1 LDIDPAAKQQAA
13 FMPNAVTKTVQE
25 PTMLRTFLAILF
37 TVAVS
42 GSATAGDW
50 PQILGPNRNGVAV
63 DEKLA
68 DKWPA
73 DGPKTVWQRTVGTG
87 FSGIVVVDGVAVLF
101 HRVGN
106 NETAEAMNAATGKP
120 LWTAKFAT
128 DYIPSYTADDGPRA
142 TPLIHKGRVYLYGV
156 KGGLYCVDL
165 KTGKKLW
172 QRDTYEDFS
181 SKRTIRG
188 EPPTGYFGIGTT
200 PIAEGNNLIVNIGG
214 DRAGIVAFALD
225 SGRTVWKSTTERAS
239 YSSPTS
245 ATIDGARHV
254 IFATRLN
261 VVSIDPAN
269 GKTRFSIPFGKLGPN
284 VTAAVPLVL
293 GNRLFVSAS
302 YNFGALYVAL
312 SKNDGKTLWTSD
324 EIMSSQ
330 YTTCVAAGENLFGI
344 HGRFDQGLSDLRCF
358 NPATKKI
365 AWEKTDFGYATLIK
379 ADGKLIALKADGE
392 LVLIEATPK
401 QYREL
406 ARATVLEKTTRAIPA
421 IANGRLF
428 VRDTDTLKCL
438 NLGRTR

>member
-1 LDIDPAAKQQAA
+1 
-13 FMPNAVTKTVQE
+13 MH
-25 PTMLRTFLAILF
+25 RILF
-37 TVAVS
+37 AALAVS
-42 GSATAGDW
+42 SLAVSATAGDW
-50 PQILGPNRNGVAV
+50 PQILGPTRNGIAV

-73 DGPKTVWQRTVGTG
+73 DGPKTVWQRKVGTG
-87 FSGIVVVDGVAVLF
+87 FSGIVVSDGIAVLF

-106 NETAEAMNAATGKP
+106 NETAEAMNAATGKR
-120 LWTAKFAT
+120 LWKTEFPT
-128 DYIPSYTADDGPRA
+128 DYIPSYTSDDGPRA

-165 KTGKKLW
+165 KSGRKLW
-172 QRDTYEDFS
+172 QRDTYEDYS
-181 SKRTIRG
+181 SKKATRG
-188 EPPTGYFGIGTT
+188 EPATGYFGIGTT
-200 PIAEGNNLIVNIGG
+200 PIVEGNKLIVNIGG
-214 DRAGIVAFALD
+214 NTKEAGIVAFSLEN
-225 SGRTVWKSTTERAS
+225 GRTVWKSTTERAS

-245 ATIDGARHV
+245 ATIDGTRHV
-254 IFATRLN
+254 IFAARLN

-269 GKTRFSIPFGKLGPN
+269 GKTRFRIPFGMPGPN

-302 YNFGALYVAL
+302 YNFGALYAAL
-312 SKNDGKTLWTSD
+312 SKNDGKTLWSSD

-330 YTTCVAAGENLFGI
+330 YTTCIPDGNVLYGI
-344 HGRFDQGLSDLRCF
+344 HGRFDQGASDLRCF

-365 AWEKTDFGYATLIK
+365 AWEKTGFGYATLIE

-392 LVLIEATPK
+392 LVLIETTSK

-406 ARATVLEKTTRAIPA
+406 ARANVLDKTTRAIPA
-421 IANGRLF
+421 IANGRLY
-428 VRDTDTLKCL
+428 VRDSDTLKCL

>member
-1 LDIDPAAKQQAA
+1 
-13 FMPNAVTKTVQE
+13 
-25 PTMLRTFLAILF
+25 MLRVFFAVLLIV
-37 TVAVS
+37 TVA

-73 DGPKTVWQRTVGTG
+73 DGPKTVWQRKVGTG
-87 FSGIVVVDGVAVLF
+87 FSGIVVSDGIAVLF

-120 LWTAKFAT
+120 LWKAEFPT

-181 SKRTIRG
+181 SKKATRG

-200 PIAEGNNLIVNIGG
+200 PIVEGDKLIVNIGG
-214 DRAGIVAFALD
+214 SNGAGIVAFSLK
-225 SGRTVWKSTTERAS
+225 SGKTVWKSTTERAS

-254 IFATRLN
+254 IFVARLN

-269 GKTRFSIPFGKLGPN
+269 GKTRFSIPFGTPGPN

-293 GNRLFVSAS
+293 GNRLFVTAS
-302 YNFGALYVAL
+302 YNFGALYASL
-312 SKNDGKTLWTSD
+312 SKNDAETLWSSD

-330 YTTCVAAGENLFGI
+330 YTTCIPDGNVLYGI
-344 HGRFDQGLSDLRCF
+344 HGRFDQGASDLRCF

-365 AWEKTDFGYATLIK
+365 AWEKAGFGYATLIE
-379 ADGKLIALKADGE
+379 ADGKLIALKSDGE
-392 LVLIEATPK
+392 LVLIETTPK

-406 ARATVLEKTTRAIPA
+406 ARANVLEKTTRAIPA
-421 IANGRLF
+421 IANGRLY
-428 VRDTDTLKCL
+428 VRDLDTLKCL
-438 NLGRTR
+438 SLGRTR